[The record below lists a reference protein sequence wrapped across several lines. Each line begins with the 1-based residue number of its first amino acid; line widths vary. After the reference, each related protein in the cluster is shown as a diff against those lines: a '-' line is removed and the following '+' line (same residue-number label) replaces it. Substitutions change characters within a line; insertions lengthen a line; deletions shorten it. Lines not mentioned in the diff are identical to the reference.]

1 MSLPK
6 QPIGG
11 LFLSTR
17 LQPNND
23 MPVLIALAPVP
34 IVPSPSKT
42 VATAGHNAAT
52 SMRKGLPLSRQSLSL
67 RIKF

>member
-34 IVPSPSKT
+34 IVPSPSNT
-42 VATAGHNAAT
+42 VDTAGQNFNNTHEKRTATFATA
-52 SMRKGLPLSRQSLSL
+52 PLLTD
-67 RIKF
+67 

>member
-23 MPVLIALAPVP
+23 IPILIALAPVP
-34 IVPSPSKT
+34 IVLNPSKT
-42 VATAGHNAAT
+42 VATAGQNFNNTHEKRTAAFAT
-52 SMRKGLPLSRQSLSL
+52 AQ
-67 RIKF
+67 ITDE